1 MDGQVITFENL
12 TELRSLQEEMK
23 QHDRLATLGRFS
35 AGLAHEI
42 RNPLAAMS
50 GCLELLAQDPEL
62 QSRGEN
68 ARMLSIIQR
77 ESNRLSSLVKDFL
90 NYARPKPPHL
100 DMVRLGE
107 LVERTVETVRTGME
121 PSVKFQVTVTEDIPA
136 FVDPHHMEQVIW
148 NLVRNS
154 RSA

>member
-1 MDGQVITFENL
+1 
-12 TELRSLQEEMK
+12 
-23 QHDRLATLGRFS
+23 
-35 AGLAHEI
+35 
-42 RNPLAAMS
+42 
-50 GCLELLAQDPEL
+50 
-62 QSRGEN
+62 
-68 ARMLSIIQR
+68 MLSIIQR

-154 RSA
+154 LEALEGHQSEDEQGIWIWVGRDRGKGTLTH